1 MGIYINWRIYQLS
14 DRQNRA
20 GKAQGELA
28 HSLDPT
34 DHHKGLSSGRNIH
47 TESKPLIGKVQLSDM
62 TVNSGA
68 MEKKR

>member
-1 MGIYINWRIYQLS
+1 M
-14 DRQNRA
+14 
-20 GKAQGELA
+20 
-28 HSLDPT
+28 DPT